1 MDALIVCN
9 IRIYKI
15 IEENEDILQATLQGT
30 TTIFFFFLIFWDT
43 LQGTTWCV
51 LVCKFKGLIVY

>member
-30 TTIFFFFLIFWDT
+30 TTIFFLKKNF
-43 LQGTTWCV
+43 
-51 LVCKFKGLIVY
+51 

>member
-15 IEENEDILQATLQGT
+15 IEENEDILQGT
-30 TTIFFFFLIFWDT
+30 TTFFFFFLDT
-43 LQGTTWCV
+43 LQGTT
-51 LVCKFKGLIVY
+51 